1 MTNEQIK
8 ELVKSHVY
16 GMTTAEMSE
25 IYGLSEAEIVGI
37 LTDNAAEIADE
48 REYRDMLDG
57 RGNVPKTAPTPRVP
71 ARVSAATVKTY
82 TGADLSVHNG
92 AVNMAGVKQSGH
104 SFVILR
110 EGYGDVLS
118 YPYQKDSRFE
128 SNYANAKNA
137 GLSVGVYHYMY
148 ATTVNGARREAQGVI
163 NNLKGKSFDMP
174 IALDIEERSQYNL
187 SNQTVEAI
195 VKAFM
200 DVCEGA
206 GYYCL
211 LYSYESFL
219 TAKMSA
225 AFRSKYD
232 VWCANISCQPSIAY
246 GIHQYTFSGTVSGIS
261 GRVDLNRTAK
271 DYPTIIK
278 NAGKNG
284 FKPDKPDPKALDT
297 DGFRKGDKGLGVYFL
312 KRWLMTKGY
321 KLDDNDVYGVGT
333 EKAVNGILGASGYA
347 QNGVVGEN
355 FVKKFVK

>member
-16 GMTTAEMSE
+16 GLSVAEMSA
-25 IYGLSEAEIVGI
+25 IYGIPEKEIADI

-57 RGNVPKTAPTPRVP
+57 RGNVPKTAPTPRAP
-71 ARVSAATVKTY
+71 ARVSAANVKTY
-82 TGADLSVHNG
+82 TGPDLSVHNG
-92 AVNMAGVKQSGH
+92 FVNMTSVKQSGH
-104 SFVILR
+104 SFVLLR
-110 EGYGDVLS
+110 EGYGDVMS
-118 YPYQKDSRFE
+118 YPYQKDSSFE
-128 SNYANAKNA
+128 QNYTNAKNA
-137 GLSVGVYHYMY
+137 GSNVGVYHYMY
-148 ATTVNGARREAQGVI
+148 ATTVSGARREAQGFI

-187 SNQTVEAI
+187 PNSTVESI

-225 AFRSKYD
+225 AFRAKYD
-232 VWCANISCQPSIAY
+232 IWCANISCQPSIAY
-246 GIHQYTFSGTVSGIS
+246 GIHQYSFTGTVSGIS

-284 FKPDKPDPKALDT
+284 FKPSKNLLDSE
-297 DGFRKGDKGLGVYFL
+297 GLKRGDKSVGVYLL
-312 KRWLMTKGY
+312 KRWLIGKGY
-321 KLDDNDVYGVGT
+321 KLDDNDTFGAGT
-333 EKAVNGILGASGYA
+333 EKAVNGILGAAGHA
-347 QNGVVGEN
+347 QNGIAGVN

>member
-1 MTNEQIK
+1 MTKEQVK
-8 ELVKSHVY
+8 ELVRSHVY
-16 GMTTAEMSE
+16 GLSVAEMSE
-25 IYGLSEAEIVGI
+25 IYSLTEKEIADI

-57 RGNVPKTAPTPRVP
+57 RGNVPKTAPTPRAP

-82 TGADLSVHNG
+82 TGPDLSVHNG
-92 AVNMAGVKQSGH
+92 FVNMAGVKQSGH
-104 SFVILR
+104 SFVLLR

-128 SNYANAKNA
+128 SNYANAKAA
-137 GLSVGVYHYMY
+137 GLSVGAYHYMY
-148 ATTVNGARREAQGVI
+148 ATTTAGARREAQGFI
-163 NNLKGKSFDMP
+163 NNLKGKSFDYP

-187 SNQTVEAI
+187 PNSTVESI

-219 TAKMSA
+219 TAKFSA
-225 AFRSKYD
+225 TFRAKYD
-232 VWCANISCQPSIAY
+232 VWCANITRTPSIAY

-271 DYPTIIK
+271 DYPSIIK
-278 NAGKNG
+278 QAGKNG
-284 FKPDKPDPKALDT
+284 FKPSKNVLDSE
-297 DGFRKGDKGLGVYFL
+297 GFRKGDKSLGVYVL
-312 KRWLMTKGY
+312 KRWLMSKGY
-321 KLDDNDVYGVGT
+321 KLDDNSTFGAGT
-333 EKAVNGILGASGYA
+333 EKAVNGILGAAGFA

-355 FVKKFVK
+355 FARKFVK

>member
-1 MTNEQIK
+1 MTKEQVK
-8 ELVKSHVY
+8 ELVRSHVY
-16 GMTTAEMSE
+16 GLSVAEMSA
-25 IYGLSEAEIVGI
+25 IYGIPEKEIADI

-57 RGNVPKTAPTPRVP
+57 RGNVPITAPTPRAP
-71 ARVSAATVKTY
+71 ARASAASVKTY

-104 SFVILR
+104 SFVLLR

-118 YPYQKDSRFE
+118 YPGQKDARFE
-128 SNYANAKNA
+128 QNYTNAKNA

-148 ATTVNGARREAQGVI
+148 ATTVSGARREAQGFI
-163 NNLKGKSFDMP
+163 NNLKGKSFDYP

-187 SNQTVEAI
+187 PNSTVESI

-225 AFRSKYD
+225 DFRKRYD
-232 VWCANISCQPSIAY
+232 VWCANITRTPSIAY
-246 GIHQYTFSGTVSGIS
+246 GIHQYSFTGTVSGIS

-321 KLDDNDVYGVGT
+321 KLDDNDVYGAGT
-333 EKAVNGILGASGYA
+333 EKAVNGILGAAGFA

>member
-16 GMTTAEMSE
+16 GMTVTEMAD
-25 IYGLSEAEIVGI
+25 IYGIPEKEIADI
-37 LTDNAAEIADE
+37 LTDNAAEIVDE

-57 RGNVPKTAPTPRVP
+57 RANVPKTAPTPRAP
-71 ARVSAATVKTY
+71 ARVSAANIKTY

-104 SFVILR
+104 SFVLLR

-128 SNYANAKNA
+128 SNYSNAKNA

-148 ATTVNGARREAQGVI
+148 ATTVSGARREAQGFI

-187 SNQTVEAI
+187 PNSTVESI

-219 TAKMSA
+219 TAKFSA
-225 AFRSKYD
+225 DFRKRYD
-232 VWCANISCQPSIAY
+232 VWCANITRTPSIAY

-261 GRVDLNRTAK
+261 GRVDLNRTTK
-271 DYPTIIK
+271 DYPSIIK
-278 NAGKNG
+278 QAGKNG
-284 FKPDKPDPKALDT
+284 FKPTQPTKNALDSE
-297 DGFRKGDKGLGVYFL
+297 GLKRGDKSVGVYFL
-312 KRWLMTKGY
+312 KRWLIGKDY
-321 KLDDNDVYGVGT
+321 KLDDNSTFGAGT
-333 EKAVNGILGASGYA
+333 EKAVNGILGAAGFA

-355 FVKKFVK
+355 FVRKFVK

>member
-25 IYGLSEAEIVGI
+25 IYGLSEAEITEI
-37 LTDNAAEIADE
+37 LVDNAAEIADE

-57 RGNVPKTAPTPRVP
+57 RANVPITAPTPRAP
-71 ARVSAATVKTY
+71 ARAAATVKTY
-82 TGADLSVHNG
+82 TGPDLSVHNG
-92 AVNMAGVKQSGH
+92 FVNMAGVKQSGH
-104 SFVILR
+104 SFVLLR

-128 SNYANAKNA
+128 SNYANAKTA
-137 GLSVGVYHYMY
+137 GLSVGAYHYMY
-148 ATTVNGARREAQGVI
+148 ATTTAGAKREAQGFI

-187 SNQTVEAI
+187 PNSTVESI

-225 AFRSKYD
+225 AFRAKYD

-246 GIHQYTFSGTVSGIS
+246 GIHQYSFTGTVSGVL
-261 GRVDLNRTAK
+261 GRVDLNRTTK
-271 DYPTIIK
+271 DYPSIIK
-278 NAGKNG
+278 QAGKNG
-284 FKPDKPDPKALDT
+284 FKPSKNVLDSE
-297 DGFRKGDKGLGVYFL
+297 GFRKGDKSLGVYVL
-312 KRWLMTKGY
+312 KRWLMSKGY
-321 KLDDNDVYGVGT
+321 KLDDNDVFGTGT
-333 EKAVNGILGASGYA
+333 EKAVNGILGAAGHA
-347 QNGVVGEN
+347 QNGIAGKN

>member
-1 MTNEQIK
+1 MNNELIK

-16 GMTTAEMSE
+16 GLSVAEMSA
-25 IYGLSEAEIVGI
+25 IYGIPEKEIADI

-57 RGNVPKTAPTPRVP
+57 RGNVPKTAPTPRAP
-71 ARVSAATVKTY
+71 ARVSAANVKTY

-104 SFVILR
+104 SFVLLR

-118 YPYQKDSRFE
+118 YPYQKDARFE
-128 SNYANAKNA
+128 SNYANAKTA

-148 ATTVNGARREAQGVI
+148 ATTTAGARREAQGFI

-187 SNQTVEAI
+187 PNNTVESI

-219 TAKMSA
+219 TAKMSS

-246 GIHQYTFSGTVSGIS
+246 GIHQYSFTGTVSGIS

-271 DYPTIIK
+271 DYPSIIK
-278 NAGKNG
+278 QAGKNG
-284 FKPDKPDPKALDT
+284 FEPTQPIKNALDNE
-297 DGFRKGDKGLGVYFL
+297 GLKRGDKSVGVYLL
-312 KRWLMTKGY
+312 KRWLIGKGY
-321 KLDDNDVYGVGT
+321 KLDDNDTFGAGT
-333 EKAVNGILGASGYA
+333 EKAVNGILGAAGHA
-347 QNGVVGEN
+347 QNGVVGDN

>member
-1 MTNEQIK
+1 MTKEQIK

-16 GMTTAEMSE
+16 GMTVTEMAD
-25 IYGLSEAEIVGI
+25 IYGIPEEEITEI

-57 RGNVPKTAPTPRVP
+57 RANVPKTAPTPRVP

-128 SNYANAKNA
+128 SNYSNAKTA
-137 GLSVGVYHYMY
+137 GLSVGAYHYMY
-148 ATTVNGARREAQGVI
+148 ATTTAGARREAQGFI

-187 SNQTVEAI
+187 SRETVEAI
-195 VKAFM
+195 TKAFM
-200 DVCEGA
+200 DVCEAA
-206 GYYCL
+206 GYYVM

-219 TAKMSA
+219 TAKFSA
-225 AFRSKYD
+225 TFRAKYD
-232 VWCANISCQPSIAY
+232 VWCANISRTPSIAY
-246 GIHQYTFSGTVSGIS
+246 GIHQYSFTGTVSGIS

-271 DYPTIIK
+271 DYPSIIK

-284 FKPDKPDPKALDT
+284 FKPTQPTKKALDT
-297 DGFRKGDKGLGVYFL
+297 EGLKRGDKSVGVYLL
-312 KRWLMTKGY
+312 KRWLTAKGY
-321 KLDDNDVYGVGT
+321 KLDDNDTFGAGT
-333 EKAVNGILGASGYA
+333 EKAVNGILGAAGFA

-355 FVKKFVK
+355 FARKFVK